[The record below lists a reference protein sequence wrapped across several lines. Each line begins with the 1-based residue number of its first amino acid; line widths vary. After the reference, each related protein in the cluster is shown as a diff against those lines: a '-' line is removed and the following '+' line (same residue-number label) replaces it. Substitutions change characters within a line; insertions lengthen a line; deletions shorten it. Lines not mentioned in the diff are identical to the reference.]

1 MTARNNAAMSFKQ
14 DLLKLPNLISAT
26 RILITPLL
34 FAFAFLQM
42 ETWFLWALIFSGF
55 TDVLD
60 GYLAR
65 KLDMI
70 TPLGAHLDS
79 WGDFTIYSTMAI
91 CAWVL
96 WPEITQRELLYY
108 SMILFSFL
116 LPALAGLIRFGK
128 LTGYHTWSVKL
139 AVFVTFVG
147 YISLYA
153 ELAAWP
159 FMLAAV
165 LAVISGLEEI
175 LITLTLPEERTDVR
189 SIFAALRLR
198 KRTRAD

>member
-14 DLLKLPNLISAT
+14 DLLKLPNLVSSI
-26 RILITPLL
+26 RILIAPLL

-42 ETWFLWALIFSGF
+42 ETWFLGALIFSGF

-96 WPEITQRELLYY
+96 WPEITQRELIYY

-116 LPALAGLIRFGK
+116 LPAWTGLVKFGK
-128 LTGYHTWSVKL
+128 VTGYHTWSVKIAVL
-139 AVFVTFVG
+139 ATFVG
-147 YISLYA
+147 YIALYTGLA
-153 ELAAWP
+153 HWPFALAAW
-159 FMLAAV
+159 LC
-165 LAVISGLEEI
+165 VIAGAEEI
-175 LITLTLPEERTDVR
+175 LITLVLRHERTDVR
-189 SIFAALRLR
+189 SLWIAW
-198 KRTRAD
+198 RTRQQ